1 MFRRLHDQ
9 YLPDHPVKDPF
20 HIIRMHHLPP
30 SIQPMMQQDGRG
42 MPRDPPE
49 RLTHK
54 DIFIKNTGSQI
65 DAIIFP
71 AGLLLYKIPAEDIL
85 PCQ

>member
-1 MFRRLHDQ
+1 
-9 YLPDHPVKDPF
+9 
-20 HIIRMHHLPP
+20 
-30 SIQPMMQQDGRG
+30 MMQQDGRG

-54 DIFIKNTGSQI
+54 DKFIKNTGSQVY
-65 DAIIFP
+65 AIIFP
-71 AGLLLYKIPAEDIL
+71 AGLFLYKIWADEFL